1 MTEGK
6 VREMAEARTVLANFR
21 VDPDLKRAA
30 SAVLAESGLTLSSG
44 IVAFLSAVV
53 RDDGLPFTPTA
64 RHMSP
69 YWRRDGLTEVTLTL
83 TEGDVEALEAFA
95 QWKRCSKSEA
105 VHLLLAEAGGGSK
118 G

>member
-21 VDPDLKRAA
+21 VDADLKRAA
-30 SAVLAESGLTLSSG
+30 AAVLAESGLTLSSG

-69 YWRRDGLTEVTLTL
+69 YWRHDGLTEVTLTL

-95 QWKRCSKSEA
+95 QWKRCSKLEA
-105 VHLLLAEAGGGSK
+105 VHILLAEAGGGSK